1 MTSTVTFKANAVR
14 TISSPSQN
22 NVTTYF
28 VYVNFKD
35 LPAELPLDVNPRKPK
50 MTTAVAKALITAVR
64 SPETDFDINNRG
76 IVIVAK
82 SFAFNTNNSSVTL
95 DLGNDPQ
102 SYGILDGGHTYT
114 AIIEARNDLSE
125 EIDKFVKLEII
136 VGEDLTVSRIAD
148 ARNTSASVSDIA
160 LYELDDKF
168 DFIKET
174 IKDEPYAND
183 IAVKDNSKERLQI
196 IELLKLLF
204 SYNVFKFKDANDTPT
219 QAYSSKAA
227 VFKDIKKDLDN
238 NTNYY
243 HRLSVLL
250 PDLVRLYDQ
259 IESEFGDK
267 YLEYNPGG
275 RFGALRGIEPQKS
288 GRPHFK
294 TLFLETDTEYKV
306 AAGYIL
312 PVFGAFRVLIKD
324 DGKSLSWIIDPF
336 KMWDEIGAD
345 LLKNTFESSRNNPQ
359 DAGKNASIWSN
370 NYSKV
375 ENAMFRKMLQN
386 S

>member
-1 MTSTVTFKANAVR
+1 MTSTVTFKATAVR
-14 TISSPSQN
+14 TISSPSQKD
-22 NVTTYF
+22 VTTYF
-28 VYVNFKD
+28 VYVNFRD
-35 LPAELPLDVNPRKPK
+35 LPSNLPLDVNPRKPK

-82 SFAFNTNNSSVTL
+82 TFAFNTNNSTVTL

-125 EIDKFVKLEII
+125 DIDKFVKLEII

-168 DFIKET
+168 DFIKDAV
-174 IKDEPYAND
+174 KAEPYAND

-204 SYNVFKFKDANDTPT
+204 SYNIFKFKDANDTPT

-243 HRLSVLL
+243 HRLSTLL
-250 PDLVRLYDQ
+250 PDLVSLYDR
-259 IESEFGDK
+259 IESEFSDK
-267 YLEYNPGG
+267 YLEYNSGG
-275 RFGALRGIEPQKS
+275 RFGALRGIES
-288 GRPHFK
+288 LRNGRSHFK

-306 AAGYIL
+306 SSGYIL
-312 PVFGAFRVLIKD
+312 PVFGSFRVLIND
-324 DGKSLSWIIDPF
+324 DGSTLSWRTDPF
-336 KMWDEIGAD
+336 KMWDEVGAD

-386 S
+386 N